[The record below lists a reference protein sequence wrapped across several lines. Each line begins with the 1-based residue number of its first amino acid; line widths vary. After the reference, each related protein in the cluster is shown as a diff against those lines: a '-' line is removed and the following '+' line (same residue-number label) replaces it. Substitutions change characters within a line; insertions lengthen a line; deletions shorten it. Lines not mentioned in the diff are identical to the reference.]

1 MLMETKANY
10 LLIGLFTIT
19 GLLCSMVFL
28 LWLAK
33 VQVDQQYSYYFIHF
47 DNVTGLSN
55 AGDVRY
61 NGFPVGRVVELE
73 LDPDDPS
80 KVRARIELDEQTPI
94 RTDTIA
100 TLQSQGVTGVSFVA
114 LSGGSSDA
122 PLLPENGTIEAQPSP
137 LQSVLEGAP
146 VLLQR
151 AVDLLEDINEVVS
164 DDNRA
169 AVSLILENLSS
180 ASGRLDKTLQDFETV
195 SSDLSISAKTIAGFT
210 TRLETLADSAGVTLD
225 TATETLNEGR
235 AMIAQSTSTLE
246 TANETLLAM
255 DSTFSS
261 ATDLIDG
268 DLAAFI
274 AQGTATAQTVENT
287 LSTLEAPAKAA
298 FESAETALS
307 EAEQTFA
314 SANQVFAEDIDG
326 MIADIRNAVST
337 FETALVS
344 ASENFD
350 AVSQEVLVASQSA
363 ANFTGVLESVAVAN
377 RMQMSRFLQYGLPE
391 FLKLTEDAGQLV
403 RNLQRFIDRIDRD
416 PARYFLGTQGSEFS
430 R

>member
-1 MLMETKANY
+1 METKANY
-10 LLIGLFTIT
+10 LLIGLFTII
-19 GLLCSMVFL
+19 GLLCSMALV

-33 VQVDQQYSYYFIHF
+33 VQVDKQYSYYFIRF

-55 AGDVRY
+55 AGDVRF

-73 LDPDDPS
+73 LDPDNHA
-80 KVRARIELDEQTPI
+80 KVRARIELDVDTPI
-94 RTDTIA
+94 TTETEA

-114 LSGGSSDA
+114 LTGGSVDA
-122 PLLPENGTIEAQPSP
+122 PILPENGTIDAVPSP

-151 AVDLLEDINEVVS
+151 AVELLEDINEVVS

-169 AVSLILENLSS
+169 AVTQILENMSS

-195 SSDLSISAKTIAGFT
+195 SADLSTTATAVAAFT
-210 TRLETLADSAGVTLD
+210 TRLDALADTADITLTTMTD
-225 TATETLNEGR
+225 TLTDGR
-235 AMIAQSTSTLE
+235 AMIAQSVTTLD
-246 TANETLLAM
+246 TATQTLSSM
-255 DSTFSS
+255 HRTFAS
-261 ATDLIDG
+261 ATTLIEG

-274 AQGTATAQTVENT
+274 TQGTGAARQVETTLNTLQAPAAAALETAQ
-287 LSTLEAPAKAA
+287 
-298 FESAETALS
+298 TALS
-307 EAEQTFA
+307 EAQQSFA
-314 SANQVFAEDIDG
+314 AANQVFGEDIEG
-326 MIADIRNAVST
+326 MIADIRKAVGT

-344 ASENFD
+344 ASQNFET
-350 AVSQEVLVASQSA
+350 VSQEVLLASQSA
-363 ANFTGVLESVAVAN
+363 ANFTSVLESVAVAN
-377 RMQMSRFLQYGLPE
+377 RAQMSRFLQNGLPE

-403 RNLQRFIDRIDRD
+403 RNLQRFVDRIDRD